1 MPKRLI
7 NRVKYR
13 VTFYE
18 YVGNDGPIPGER
30 VEKILYECWAN
41 IEEVWAKDLE
51 LAKANGTLNDVTVKI
66 HDPSRVFQPT
76 NKHYLSIH
84 SPFYKDKQFN
94 IKLVT
99 PDFRNGREIRIVA
112 EVST

>member
-7 NRVKYR
+7 NRAKYR

-18 YVGNDGPIPGER
+18 YVGNDGPVPGEK
-30 VEKILYECWAN
+30 VKSILYECWAN

-66 HDPSRVFQPT
+66 RDPKATFQPT
-76 NKHYLSIH
+76 NKHYISIN
-84 SPFYKDKQFN
+84 SPLYKDKHFN
-94 IKLVT
+94 VKNVA
-99 PDFRNGREIRIVA
+99 PDLRNRREIRIVA
-112 EVST
+112 EVIT